1 MIVGILTVELRIP
14 ESLSLKDKRMVLKS
28 IKDKIRNKF
37 NVSVA
42 EIDGQD
48 KWQASVLGIAYVG
61 TERIHVDQALSK
73 IVDFIKESRQA
84 DLINYN
90 TELI

>member
-42 EIDGQD
+42 EIDKQD
-48 KWQASVLGIAYVG
+48 KWQESALGVAYIG
-61 TERIHVDQALSK
+61 TEKAHVDQALSK

-84 DLINYN
+84 DLIDYN
-90 TELI
+90 TELL

>member
-14 ESLSLKDKRMVLKS
+14 ESLSLKDKRMILKS
-28 IKDKIRNKF
+28 LKDKISNRF

-42 EIDGQD
+42 EIDGRD
-48 KWQASVLGIAYVG
+48 KWQTSVLGMAYIG
-61 TERIHVDQALSK
+61 TEKVHVDQALSK
-73 IVDFIKESRQA
+73 IVDFIKEYRQA

-90 TELI
+90 TELL